1 MKIFKLLATLLLAI
15 SLLVACDS
23 DSNVS
28 KSDINKIEKTFQHV
42 VAIAKSSSKEDTPK
56 IENTKADK
64 DLINSET
71 NSENYAV
78 INNNQT
84 TLNSNDQ
91 KLLNQHS
98 RDKFWVVYPKLD
110 KYGRAG
116 QVTSLVTHQSVES
129 HSSKAQDRPSFDYG
143 VHVAGE
149 YKDGQYDAQKQT
161 WEGHHSNNQILQLD
175 GYRGYIYNKSHSLAW
190 SLGGDMET
198 HNLTLGTRAQNVG
211 TNKGSNGGGMGYSET
226 QIRNA
231 IYDKPDTKV
240 YYQVTPVYKDN
251 EIVPRGSHVRAYSVN
266 DKGKTIN
273 LNVWVSNTQK
283 GVHINYNNGTYK
295 RV

>member
-1 MKIFKLLATLLLAI
+1 MKIFKLLAVLLLAT
-15 SLLVACDS
+15 SFLVACDS

-28 KSDINKIEKTFQHV
+28 KSDINKIEKTFKHV
-42 VAIAKSSSKEDTPK
+42 VAIAKSSSNNDTPK

-71 NSENYAV
+71 NNENYAV

-84 TLNSNDQ
+84 TLNNNDQ

-98 RDKFWVVYPKLD
+98 RDKFWVIYPKLD
-110 KYGRAG
+110 KYGRSG

-129 HSSKAQDRPSFDYG
+129 HSSKAQKRPSFDYG

-149 YKDGQYDAQKQT
+149 YKDGQYNAQKQT
-161 WEGHHSNNQILQLD
+161 WEGHNSNNQILQLD

-211 TNKGSNGGGMGYSET
+211 TNKDSNGGGMGYSET

-231 IYDKPDTKV
+231 IYDNPDTKV
-240 YYQVTPVYKDN
+240 YYQVTPVYKGN

-266 DKGKTIN
+266 DNGQTIN

-283 GVHINYNNGTYK
+283 GVHINYNNGTYTQD
-295 RV
+295 

>member
-1 MKIFKLLATLLLAI
+1 MKILKLLAILLLTTTF
-15 SLLVACDS
+15 LVACDS
-23 DSNVS
+23 DSNVT
-28 KSDINKIEKTFQHV
+28 KSDINKLDKTIKHV
-42 VAIAKSSSKEDTPK
+42 VAVAKSSSKSDTPK

-71 NSENYAV
+71 NNENYAV

-84 TLNSNDQ
+84 TLNNSDQ
-91 KLLNQHS
+91 KLLTQHS

-110 KYGRAG
+110 KYGRSG

-149 YKDGQYDAQKQT
+149 YKDGQYNAQKQT
-161 WEGHHSNNQILQLD
+161 WEGHNSNNQILQLD

-211 TNKGSNGGGMGYSET
+211 TNKDSNGGGMGYSET

-231 IYDKPDTKV
+231 IFDKPETKV
-240 YYQVTPVYKDN
+240 YYQVTPVYKGN

-266 DKGKTIN
+266 DNGQTIN

-283 GVHINYNNGTYK
+283 GVHINYNNGTYTQD
-295 RV
+295 